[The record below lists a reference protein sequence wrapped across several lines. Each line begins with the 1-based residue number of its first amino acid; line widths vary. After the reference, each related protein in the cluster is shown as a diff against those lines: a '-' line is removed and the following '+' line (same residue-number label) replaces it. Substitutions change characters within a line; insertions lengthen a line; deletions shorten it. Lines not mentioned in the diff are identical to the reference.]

1 VEEQADNRA
10 AMINSRIKDVRWRLD
25 AKHPDSLDFTDDP

>member
-10 AMINSRIKDVRWRLD
+10 AAKNSRIKDLLWRLE
-25 AKHPDSLDFTDDP
+25 ARHPDSLDFTDDP